1 MQYITPL
8 SDAHVKALGELVVA
22 VTNLHN
28 VVIDLLRIFMNTEIV
43 AAVIAFSH
51 QQTSSNVDTLKALYS
66 LGMSKEERQSD
77 TTLWFFQQVR
87 EIADYRNTVVHA
99 YWQVDINEQAWATRF
114 QARGEFKRTKKPIS
128 DKEIQDKTVEARE
141 LYAMLCGLRDH
152 LNQTP
157 PPSREEA
164 AQKRTES

>member
-28 VVIDLLRIFMNTEIV
+28 VVIDLLAIFMKTEII

-51 QQTSSNVDTLKALYS
+51 QQTSSNIDTLKALYS
-66 LGMSKEERQSD
+66 LGMTNQERDSD
-77 TTLWFFQQVR
+77 VFLKWFQQVR
-87 EIADYRNTVVHA
+87 DIADYRNTVVHA
-99 YWQVDINEQAWATRF
+99 YWKVDLDERAWAVRF
-114 QARGEFKRTKKPIS
+114 QARGKFKRTRTPIS
-128 DKEIQDKTVEARE
+128 DEEIRNKTVEARE
-141 LYAMLCGLRDH
+141 LYATLCGLRDH
-152 LNQTP
+152 MNQIP

-164 AQKRTES
+164 AQKETES